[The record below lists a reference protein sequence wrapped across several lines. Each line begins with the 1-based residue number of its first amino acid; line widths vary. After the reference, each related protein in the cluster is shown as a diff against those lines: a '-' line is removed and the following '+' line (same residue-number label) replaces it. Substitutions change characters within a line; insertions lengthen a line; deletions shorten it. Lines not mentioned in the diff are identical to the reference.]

1 MNSQETKI
9 PGYHRSLS
17 GSSNKLFVMPS
28 HASEALKCSLR
39 YPGISVSVHP
49 ICQR

>member
-1 MNSQETKI
+1 MNSQETGL

-17 GSSNKLFVMPS
+17 GSSNKPIVMPS

-39 YPGISVSVHP
+39 YPGSPVSA
-49 ICQR
+49 